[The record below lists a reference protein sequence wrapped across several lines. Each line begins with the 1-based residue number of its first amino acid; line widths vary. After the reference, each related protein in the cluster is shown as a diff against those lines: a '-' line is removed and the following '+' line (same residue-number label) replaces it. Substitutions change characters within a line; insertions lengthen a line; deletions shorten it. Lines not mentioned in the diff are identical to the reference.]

1 MSVRAGLVAGSRRGT
16 NMANVAVSRQAC
28 FALALLVW
36 STAAGVRAEDAPQ
49 PQPQP
54 AATPSGQKAGGGGV
68 RGANTPNSP
77 AVAEQHRL
85 PPDSTT
91 QQTLALPG

>member
-1 MSVRAGLVAGSRRGT
+1 
-16 NMANVAVSRQAC
+16 MANVAVSRQAC

-49 PQPQP
+49 PQQQP
-54 AATPSGQKAGGGGV
+54 AATPSAQKAGGGGG

-77 AVAEQHRL
+77 AAIMNPMMPMSWWRSAAT
-85 PPDSTT
+85 D
-91 QQTLALPG
+91 